1 MRERLL
7 QLIETLGLNQKEFCD
22 STGIS
27 QSRLSE
33 VMSGRTLHLSAEALI
48 EISRKHNVNINWL
61 LAGEGEIFSPVTPLS
76 GKTPKEKIRA
86 IEEMRRLRQ
95 IIPLDIAE
103 AAKNNPELLE
113 LIRLVSKIPADKY
126 QQIKRILKSFLL

>member
-1 MRERLL
+1 MKERLEEL
-7 QLIETLGLNQKEFCD
+7 LSALSMNRSGFATEF
-22 STGIS
+22 GV
-27 QSRLSE
+27 SRSVLSE
-33 VMSGRTLHLSAEALI
+33 ITSGRIKNLPDHVLYRLI
-48 EISRKHNVNINWL
+48 TERNLNANWWFT
-61 LAGEGEIFSPVTPLS
+61 GEGEIFSPVTPLS

-113 LIRLVSKIPADKY
+113 LIKLVSKIPADKY